1 MPYPSMVLI
10 RSSQNHGMWFYTT
23 HHHWFQIAENTDFPV
38 LPIHSRYHKSV
49 ITSKAFLQGNICKTK
64 SCLERPTCIS
74 SRGMYLTRPLTTV
87 LGASSPTSISSTYS
101 ESASGCF
108 SAFLIS
114 PLESPTLQQIILPLR
129 PLILSYQTF
138 SFVPFLSLL
147 HNKNEKI

>member
-10 RSSQNHGMWFYTT
+10 RSSQNHGIRFYTT
-23 HHHWFQIAENTDFPV
+23 HHHRFQIAENTDFPV
-38 LPIHSRYHKSV
+38 LLIHSRYYKSV
-49 ITSKAFLQGNICKTK
+49 SDNRKEMSAKPKPCLQ
-64 SCLERPTCIS
+64 LQRPTCIS

-114 PLESPTLQQIILPLR
+114 PTRISNFATDNSASATFDFELPDC
-129 PLILSYQTF
+129 F
-138 SFVPFLSLL
+138 FCSFFEPPA
-147 HNKNEKI
+147 